1 VEAFIETWRRAV
13 EGEGIRLRVD
23 WADER
28 PGEKFNRWE
37 LKGVPLRL
45 EVGPRDVDAHQVT
58 VVDRLT
64 REKRPLPA
72 RGLQESLR
80 DELARF
86 QRALFER
93 ARDFREENTREVATL
108 AELVEHFRGGTG
120 FVMAP
125 WCESAECE
133 ARVKEETGGVTTR
146 NFDPDRGAEGS
157 CLVCG
162 RPATRKVAFAR
173 AY

>member
-1 VEAFIETWRRAV
+1 MYASFWPT
-13 EGEGIRLRVD
+13 

-45 EVGPRDVDAHQVT
+45 EVGPRDVEARQVT
-58 VVDRLT
+58 MVSRLT
-64 REKRPLPA
+64 REKQPVPA
-72 RGLQESLR
+72 AGVHEAVR
-80 DELARF
+80 DELVRF
-86 QRALFER
+86 QRALFQR
-93 ARDFREENTREVATL
+93 ALEFRESNTFEVRTL
-108 AELVEHFRGGTG
+108 AELVAHFRDRAG
-120 FVMAP
+120 FVWAP

-146 NFDPDRGAEGS
+146 NFDPAASVEGD

-162 RPATRKVAFAR
+162 RAAVRKVAFAR